1 MQKYFSSAAR
11 AGVWGL
17 APIKE
22 RRGGCPL
29 RSARYRGG
37 PGCFLILCHRKF
49 CFCPCQEATQ
59 SRRPVTLTFTPQT
72 PSPRIAYKCRH
83 SPRSQPLSPHQP
95 PTLWNASAFAL
106 PQSRYSFISSSQR
119 ARSFDETRSPSIAVH
134 PISPSPSL
142 GLGLTMAASGPPQN
156 MLPPIG
162 QVTSVPNMPPLM
174 HPMTPQNA
182 GPMRRHA
189 QIGSAPNVVHSAVA
203 AAPPSRPPPP
213 PLDTMRAYRACLNC
227 RNRKSKCDLDIN
239 GGRPVSVSF

>member
-1 MQKYFSSAAR
+1 MSAAL
-11 AGVWGL
+11 GKIQG
-17 APIKE
+17 
-22 RRGGCPL
+22 
-29 RSARYRGG
+29 GG

-49 CFCPCQEATQ
+49 CFCPCQEPTE
-59 SRRPVTLTFTPQT
+59 SHRPVTLITFTPQT

-106 PQSRYSFISSSQR
+106 PQSQYSFISSSQR
-119 ARSFDETRSPSIAVH
+119 PRSFDETRSPSIAVH
-134 PISPSPSL
+134 PISPSL

-182 GPMRRHA
+182 DPMRQHA